1 MNEDAT
7 KATSRRQFLSN
18 SSRIAGA
25 SVLSGIAL
33 PHVHAAEN
41 NTIQLALVGCGGRG
55 TGAAE
60 NALGVKNGPI
70 KLVAMA
76 DVFPAKLADSHGR
89 LRQKFSAQMDV
100 PQDRQFIGFDGY
112 RKALDCLKP
121 GDVAIMATPPAFRW
135 VQFSYAIEKGL
146 NAFMEKPV
154 TVDGPTTRRMLKLG
168 ELSVQKN
175 LKVGVGLMIRHCR
188 ARQELLAR
196 IRDGQIGD
204 IVSMRAYRMGSGG
217 GTVGPKPEGITEL
230 MYQIRSFHSFLWAS
244 GGVFSDYF
252 IHQID
257 ECSWMKG
264 AWPVE
269 AQALGGRHY
278 RGDSLDQ
285 NFDTYAVEYTFP
297 DGTKLFYDGRNMP
310 GVHNEFAS
318 YAHGAKGSAVIS
330 TSAHTP
336 GRTRIYKGHKI
347 PRLTGREP
355 IPQDENLAWAFP
367 QPEHSPYD
375 FEWEDLI
382 GAIRDDKPYNEVKR
396 GAEASLVGSMGR
408 LAAHTG
414 QIVTFDQM
422 MNHDHEFAPD
432 VDKLTLDGPAPLH
445 LGPDGKYPV
454 PQPGILKNREY

>member
-1 MNEDAT
+1 MSDISNN
-7 KATSRRQFLSN
+7 ATSRRSFLTQ
-18 SSRIAGA
+18 SSRIAGVSTLA
-25 SVLSGIAL
+25 GLTIPYVY
-33 PHVHAAEN
+33 AAGNE
-41 NTIQLALVGCGGRG
+41 TIQLALVGCGGRG

-60 NALGVKNGPI
+60 NALGVKNGAI

-76 DVFPAKLADSHGR
+76 DVFPQKLSDSHGK
-89 LRQKFSAQMDV
+89 LRAKYADQMDV

-121 GDVAIMATPPAFRW
+121 GDVAIFATPPAFRW

-146 NAFMEKPV
+146 NVFMEKPV

-175 LKVGVGLMIRHCR
+175 LKVGVGLMVRHCR

-217 GTVGPKPEGITEL
+217 GTATVVPAGTSEL
-230 MYQIRSFHSFLWAS
+230 LHQIRYFHAFLWAS

-257 ECSWMKG
+257 ECSWIKG

-269 AQALGGRHY
+269 AQAIGGRHY
-278 RGDSLDQ
+278 RGNSVDQ
-285 NFDTYAVEYTFP
+285 NFDTYSVEYTYP
-297 DGTKLFYDGRNMP
+297 DGVKLFYDGRNMP

-330 TSAHTP
+330 TNAHTP
-336 GRTRIYKGHKI
+336 GRTRIYKGQSI
-347 PRLTGREP
+347 PRWQSGQNP
-355 IPQDENLAWAFP
+355 AADPNLVWAYP

-375 FEWEDLI
+375 YEWEDLI
-382 GAIRDDKPYNEVKR
+382 KAIREDQPYNEVKR

-408 LAAHTG
+408 MAAHTG
-414 QIVTFDQM
+414 QLITFDQM
-422 MNHDHEFAPD
+422 LHCDHEFAPD
-432 VDKLTLDGPAPLH
+432 VDKLTLDGPAPLKA
-445 LGPDGKYPV
+445 GADGKYPL
-454 PQPGILKNREY
+454 PQPGIIKTREY